1 MTRRNL
7 TTAVLGTAVLLISGC
22 GAPAEDTPTALDT
35 ELEDTDVV
43 EVSDECQQ
51 AVDEVASAEDLSTA
65 VEQVDTAVSTCV
77 DLEELRSA
85 AGSLEGVDMEQ
96 IESFAAERCEM
107 ADDPLV
113 TESQICEEVTTG

>member
-1 MTRRNL
+1 MTRRNP
-7 TTAVLGTAVLLISGC
+7 TMAMLGTAALLLSGC
-22 GAPAEDTPTALDT
+22 AAPGEDAPTSLDT

-51 AVDEVASAEDLSTA
+51 AVNEVAGAEDLNTA
-65 VEQVDTAVSTCV
+65 VEQVDTAISACV

-96 IESFAAERCEM
+96 IESFVAERCEA
-107 ADDPLV
+107 ADEPIV
-113 TESQICEEVTTG
+113 TESQICEEVTG

>member
-1 MTRRNL
+1 MTRRNP
-7 TTAVLGTAVLLISGC
+7 TMAMLGTAALLLSGC
-22 GAPAEDTPTALDT
+22 AAPAEDTPTSLDT

-51 AVDEVASAEDLSTA
+51 AVNEVAGAEDLNTA
-65 VEQVDTAVSTCV
+65 VEQVDTAISACV

-96 IESFAAERCEM
+96 IESFVAERCEA
-107 ADDPLV
+107 ADEPIV
-113 TESQICEEVTTG
+113 TESQICEEVTG

>member
-7 TTAVLGTAVLLISGC
+7 TMAVLGTAALLISGC
-22 GAPAEDTPTALDT
+22 GAPAEDAPTAVDTT

-51 AVDEVASAEDLSTA
+51 AANEVAGAEDLNAA
-65 VEQVDTAVSTCV
+65 VDQVDTAISSCV

-96 IESFAAERCEM
+96 IESFVAERCEA
-107 ADDPLV
+107 ADEPLV
-113 TESQICEEVTTG
+113 TESQICEEVAG